1 VYRLIV
7 KTVWRTLQLT
17 TNTPGA
23 VDAIRGLFT
32 EKGDS
37 AYGGESVSQ
46 LEHALQTAALA
57 RRAGVGAAL
66 VTAALLHDV
75 GHLLH
80 DLPDDAPDRGV
91 DDTHEALAAG
101 WLSRWFVPD
110 VTEPV
115 RLHVDAKRYLCAV
128 EPEYLRRL
136 SEPSLLS
143 LRLQGGPMTADE
155 VRAFR
160 ESPYLADAVALR
172 RWDDE
177 AKDPELAVP
186 GLEFYVPTIEEALAA
201 SPAESRCER

>member
-1 VYRLIV
+1 M
-7 KTVWRTLQLT
+7 T
-17 TNTPGA
+17 TKAPGA
-23 VDAIRGLFT
+23 VEAIRRLFA

-46 LEHALQTAALA
+46 LEHALQAAALA
-57 RRAGVGAAL
+57 RPDGASAAL
-66 VTAALLHDV
+66 ITAALLHDV

-91 DDTHEALAAG
+91 DDAHEALAAR
-101 WLSRWFVPD
+101 WLSRWFGPD
-110 VTEPV
+110 VIEPI

-136 SEPSLLS
+136 SEPSVVS
-143 LRLQGGPMTADE
+143 LRLQGGPMATEE

-160 ESPYLADAVALR
+160 ESPHLADAVALR

-177 AKDPELAVP
+177 AKDPELTVP
-186 GLEFYVPTIEEALAA
+186 GLESYVPTIEEALAA
-201 SPAESRCER
+201 SPSEGRCE

>member
-1 VYRLIV
+1 LTA
-7 KTVWRTLQLT
+7 KTSEAL
-17 TNTPGA
+17 
-23 VDAIRGLFT
+23 DAIRRLFA
-32 EKGDS
+32 ERGDS

-46 LEHALQTAALA
+46 REHALQAAALA
-57 RRAGVGAAL
+57 RRDGAGAAL

-80 DLPDDAPDRGV
+80 ELPDDAPDRGV
-91 DDTHEALAAG
+91 DDTHEALAAR
-101 WLSRWFVPD
+101 WLSLWFGPD

-136 SEPSLLS
+136 SEPSVLS
-143 LRLQGGPMTADE
+143 LRLQGGPMTDDE

-160 ESPYLADAVALR
+160 ESPHLAEAIALR

-177 AKDPELAVP
+177 AKDPDLTVP
-186 GLEFYVPTIEEALAA
+186 DLESYVSIIEEGLAG
-201 SPAESRCER
+201 SPA